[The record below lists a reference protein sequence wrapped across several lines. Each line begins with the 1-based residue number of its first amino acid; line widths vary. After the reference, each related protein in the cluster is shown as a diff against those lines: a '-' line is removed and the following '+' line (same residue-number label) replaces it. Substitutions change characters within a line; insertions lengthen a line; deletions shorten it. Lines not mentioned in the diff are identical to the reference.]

1 MKDSSKHQTNTLEI
15 KGKHAHTFLV
25 LNTSTYI
32 LAAIC
37 FMIYTTQQSYT
48 FAEGESDL
56 GYDLASINT
65 SVTVGTACTLTGTIS
80 SPHTDNIS
88 NGVYSDNIG
97 TTVLNTTCNDSGG
110 YALYAI
116 GYTNNEFGN
125 TALMSDINNA
135 YDIPTGTATSGNTS
149 TWAMKLAQVSGTTP
163 ATIENGYDAYNIVPD
178 SYTKVATLNIVTDPA
193 STSSPTGS
201 SVSTT
206 YSVYISPTQPAG
218 TYVGKVKY
226 TLVHPSTASPPIFM
240 QNTAAIKARLTNEG
254 DTMQAI
260 DRRDGKKYWI
270 TKLAD
275 GNIWMTQNLDFDI
288 DSTKTYTPADT
299 DITTNWTPVR
309 STATDST
316 WDTSSTGYTSPNS
329 YDPGNVY
336 WDSNVTTSS
345 GTISNRT
352 VTNPSTT
359 PGGTHYHIGNY
370 YNWTAAIAMSDS
382 GSYITQYQ
390 NVDQS
395 ICPAGWRLPVYS
407 GDKSFEKLK
416 SKQDLTAG
424 ASGNVQNSPTYLIYG
439 SGWGGDPQETGMGSE
454 GHYWS
459 NTVYGK
465 YASYVLTLNFRY
477 NSVEPQ
483 SAGMGGV
490 RMFGKNVRCVAR

>member
-25 LNTSTYI
+25 LNISTYI

-37 FMIYTTQQSYT
+37 FMIYTTEQSYT

-56 GYDLASINT
+56 GYDLASINA

-97 TTVLNTTCNDSGG
+97 TTVLNTTRNDSGG

-125 TALMSDINNA
+125 TSLMSDTSSN

-178 SYTKVATLNIVTDPA
+178 SYTKVATLNTATDPA

-260 DRRDGKKYWI
+260 DRRDGKRYWI

-336 WDSNVTTSS
+336 WDGNVTTSS

-370 YNWTAAIAMSDS
+370 YNWTAAAAINDS
-382 GSYITQYQ
+382 TEYTSGD
-390 NVDQS
+390 VDQS
-395 ICPAGWRLPVYS
+395 ICPAGWRLPTYS
-407 GDKSFEKLK
+407 DSRSYKNLISAQRLN
-416 SKQDLTAG
+416 
-424 ASGNVQNSPTYLIYG
+424 SGNLGNIQKTPVYFVYG
-439 SGWGGDPQETGMGSE
+439 GGWDGSSGYVGYNVG
-454 GHYWS
+454 YWS
-459 NTVYGK
+459 
-465 YASYVLTLNFRY
+465 SVLAGSDAYLLSFDARGYLNSQMKGSKR
-477 NSVEPQ
+477 SGC
-483 SAGMGGV
+483 SI
-490 RMFGKNVRCVAR
+490 RCVIR